1 MGHVIIMRA
10 LPGSGKSTFA
20 KQLAAR
26 VKSEGGTAVICSADD
41 YFYEL
46 GGGTYQF
53 DPSKIGDAHK
63 QCFKKFIKAI
73 QDNIDLVIVDNTN
86 LSTWEFSPY
95 KTYAEAMDYTFE
107 IKQVKTNPAESF
119 KRQQH
124 GVPQRSYEFMNDRF
138 NSEWVPPW
146 WDKKEYMSTTTED
159 GSPDFPE
166 ITKDNGPEQMKFDFA
181 SVNQSTRA
189 ILRVASLYQKSLKHN
204 R

>member
-20 KQLAAR
+20 KQLATR

-63 QCFKKFIKAI
+63 QCFKKFIDAI
-73 QDNIDLVIVDNTN
+73 QNKTDLIIVDNTN

-95 KTYAEAMDYTFE
+95 KTYAEAMDYTVE
-107 IKQVKTNPAESF
+107 IKQVKTNPAESY
-119 KRQQH
+119 KRQTH
-124 GVPQRSYEFMNDRF
+124 GVPQRAYEFMNDRF
-138 NSEWVPPW
+138 NNEWVPPW
-146 WDKKEYMSTTTED
+146 WDKKEYESQTTDE
-159 GSPDFPE
+159 GLPDFPE
-166 ITKDNGPEQMKFDFA
+166 VVKDTNDKQLKFDFA
-181 SVNQSTRA
+181 NHQSVRN
-189 ILRVASLYQKSLKHN
+189 LVKVAKLYQKLLKHN